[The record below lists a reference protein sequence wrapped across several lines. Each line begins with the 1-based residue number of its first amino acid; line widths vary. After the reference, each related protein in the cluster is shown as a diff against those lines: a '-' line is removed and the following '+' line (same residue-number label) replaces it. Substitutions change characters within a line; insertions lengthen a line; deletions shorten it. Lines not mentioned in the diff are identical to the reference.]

1 MIAKHGIRP
10 HGVIQVGSHWGE
22 EHPVWVGLNMQHIVH
37 FEPLESNCAKL
48 KELHPDAVLYPI
60 ALGSKNHRAEMHT
73 ETVNGGQSCSLLGP
87 KTHLDILP
95 WIEFTGKEG
104 VSVCRLDDV
113 GLPDN
118 YNIIYMDVQ
127 GYELEVL
134 RGASKRLRA
143 IDAIFT
149 EVNRDEVF
157 EGCAKIEEIDSF
169 LAGHG
174 FRRVETDWHGGQF
187 GDALYVR

>member
-1 MIAKHGIRP
+1 
-10 HGVIQVGSHWGE
+10 
-22 EHPVWVGLNMQHIVH
+22 
-37 FEPLESNCAKL
+37 
-48 KELHPDAVLYPI
+48 
-60 ALGSKNHRAEMHT
+60 
-73 ETVNGGQSCSLLGP
+73 
-87 KTHLDILP
+87 LP